1 VSRARPRLAFRLA
14 FAYVAV
20 FFWMGAYL
28 PYWPV
33 WLAHQGM
40 SPAEVGILLGVAPWT
55 RVLASPLAGRWA
67 DRHGRA
73 DRLAA
78 VLSIAWVLGLASF
91 ALVSSFWGLLL
102 IMIAVG
108 LVHAPIIPLIDGLT
122 IAAEAAGR
130 VRYGPVRLW
139 GSASFIA
146 ASWVGGE
153 LLELH
158 GEAIVLWLLV
168 GAAAF
173 TALASA
179 WLPATAEA
187 PRREISSSAFARAQ
201 SGRSGGDEG
210 RGDEGRGDEGRGDEG
225 RGDEG
230 RGDEGRGDVEP
241 TGEPPFSASAWP
253 FVGFL
258 VMTALLHGSHGV
270 LYAFGTQH
278 WRAHGLDEGT
288 VGLLWA
294 ESVLAEIVLFA
305 YAARVDR
312 WLTPRSLWL
321 LAGGA
326 AAVRWAVLAS
336 TQALPWLV
344 VVQALHA
351 FTYGALHLGAMA
363 YIRQRV
369 PAGARGRATT
379 LYSAAST
386 GLALGIALPLAGALY
401 DRWGGGAYWAMT
413 GLSLLGMLVA
423 LGWRDRS
430 SG

>member
-1 VSRARPRLAFRLA
+1 MTSKADSCDGCSSVQPLEITTTTATAGRSSLALRLA
-14 FAYVAV
+14 FAYVAI

-33 WLAHQGM
+33 WLADRGM
-40 SPAEVGILLGVAPWT
+40 SPTEVGFLLGVAPWT
-55 RVLASPLAGRWA
+55 RVIASPLAGRWA

-73 DRLAA
+73 DRLATA
-78 VLSIAWVLGLASF
+78 LSIAWVVAMASF
-91 ALVSSFWGLLL
+91 ALASGFGDLLL

-108 LVHAPIIPLIDGLT
+108 LVHAPLVPLVDGLT
-122 IAAEAAGR
+122 IAAEAEGR
-130 VRYGPVRLW
+130 LRYGPVRLW

-158 GEAIVLWLLV
+158 GEAVVLWILV
-168 GAAAF
+168 GAAAVS
-173 TALASA
+173 AVASA
-179 WLPATAEA
+179 LLPARIGGA
-187 PRREISSSAFARAQ
+187 ISADASSASTPEAVAATVAVA
-201 SGRSGGDEG
+201 SA
-210 RGDEGRGDEGRGDEG
+210 
-225 RGDEG
+225 
-230 RGDEGRGDVEP
+230 EP
-241 TGEPPFSASAWP
+241 ELPPFSARAWP

-258 VMTALLHGSHGV
+258 VVTALLHAGHAV

-278 WRAHGLDEGT
+278 WRAHGLDT
-288 VGLLWA
+288 STAGLLWA

-321 LAGGA
+321 LAGST

-336 TQALPWLV
+336 TVALPWLV
-344 VVQALHA
+344 VTQALHA

-369 PAGARGRATT
+369 PANARGRATT
-379 LYSAAST
+379 LYSAAAT
-386 GLALGIALPLAGALY
+386 GLALGIALPLAGELY
-401 DRWGGGAYWAMT
+401 DQLAGGAYWVMS
-413 GLSLLGMLVA
+413 GLALLGTLVA
-423 LGWRDRS
+423 LGLRDQPRPS
-430 SG
+430 QARP

>member
-1 VSRARPRLAFRLA
+1 MGAARELFVDVSRSRPRLALRLA

-20 FFWMGAYL
+20 FFFMGTYL

-33 WLAHQGM
+33 WLAHRGM
-40 SPAEVGILLGVAPWT
+40 SPSEVGILLGVAPWT

-73 DRLAA
+73 DRLAV

-91 ALVSSFWGLLL
+91 ALVSGFWGLLL

-108 LVHAPIIPLIDGLT
+108 LVHAPLIPLIDGLT
-122 IAAEAAGR
+122 IAAEAGGR

-158 GEAIVLWLLV
+158 GEAIVLWILV
-168 GAAAF
+168 GAAAV
-173 TALASA
+173 TAIGSA
-179 WLPATAEA
+179 WLPSGGEA
-187 PRREISSSAFARAQ
+187 SRPAEISSSPAAA
-201 SGRSGGDEG
+201 SGPEDAAEGITLTAERSAAE
-210 RGDEGRGDEGRGDEG
+210 RSA
-225 RGDEG
+225 
-230 RGDEGRGDVEP
+230 EP
-241 TGEPPFSASAWP
+241 SFSARSWP

-258 VMTALLHGSHGV
+258 VVTALLHAGHAV
-270 LYAFGTQH
+270 LYAFGTEH
-278 WRAHGLDEGT
+278 WRAHGLDEST
-288 VGLLWA
+288 AGLLWA
-294 ESVLAEIVLFA
+294 ESVLAEIILFA
-305 YAARVDR
+305 YAVRVDR

-321 LAGGA
+321 LAGA
-326 AAVRWAVLAS
+326 TATVRWAVLAS
-336 TQALPWLV
+336 TEALPWLV

-369 PAGARGRATT
+369 PAHARSRATT

-386 GLALGIALPLAGALY
+386 GLALGIALPLAGELY
-401 DRWGGGAYWAMT
+401 ARLGGGAYWAMA

-423 LGWRDRS
+423 LAWRDHPSR
-430 SG
+430 